1 LIHVTTPAVWHTI
14 QFQSFCFEFSRV
26 GIVPQT
32 TFTAHTQHPERY
44 NTRREK
50 GLEKLR
56 LISKKMKTTKTKEN
70 VPGCFGSTQTSHGAN
85 DLTIVLAKCFAFKIV
100 VKHQCCHF
108 LFLRARTDT
117 FMDKTPSRPNVF
129 VRVPRK
135 KKKDKP
141 KKEPQKKNP
150 QVEPTSTPTRIPPPM
165 ARNGTQR
172 HQKLRVQLT
181 RVGRRVPPI

>member
-1 LIHVTTPAVWHTI
+1 
-14 QFQSFCFEFSRV
+14 
-26 GIVPQT
+26 
-32 TFTAHTQHPERY
+32 
-44 NTRREK
+44 
-50 GLEKLR
+50 
-56 LISKKMKTTKTKEN
+56 MKTTKKKEN

-141 KKEPQKKNP
+141 KKEPQKKNHKLSPHPHQQESHP
-150 QVEPTSTPTRIPPPM
+150 QKHAMAPKITRATHPCGSSCSPHIISGGLVALP
-165 ARNGTQR
+165 QI
-172 HQKLRVQLT
+172 
-181 RVGRRVPPI
+181 RVGFFPVLSST